1 MDLQQTKILLEKINA
16 LYKSISLN
24 KGTIS
29 AIEQDLM
36 LSYVRQLYEA
46 CLQTE
51 TPVVAPSLQQAPM
64 VATEKEIPPP
74 PKPQELE
81 QPKKSYTPPKIIE
94 IAEPPT
100 PTVKKQEPILPPP
113 AAFQQEPTMPPK
125 PDSYNIRSIAP
136 TAGAGKANFKALFDF
151 KQAKELSEK
160 LGDRPVSDLTKA
172 FAINDKLLYI
182 NELFSKDADSF
193 NESLKLLNKFD
204 GMDEAKSLL
213 ISLAEQY
220 NWIHEEK
227 VEIAQTFIRVIRR
240 RYV

>member
-16 LYKSISLN
+16 LHKSISLN

-29 AIEQDLM
+29 AIERDLM

-46 CLQTE
+46 CLQE
-51 TPVVAPSLQQAPM
+51 GMPVVAPSLQQQP
-64 VATEKEIPPP
+64 VVSSEKEIPPP

-94 IAEPPT
+94 IAEPST
-100 PTVKKQEPILPPP
+100 PIIKKQEPILSPPP
-113 AAFQQEPTMPPK
+113 TTFQQEPTVPPK

-136 TAGAGKANFKALFDF
+136 SAGRANFNALFDF

-182 NELFSKDADSF
+182 NELFNKDTDSF

-213 ISLAEQY
+213 INLAEQY

-227 VEIAQTFIRVIRR
+227 VEIAQTFIKVIRR